1 MTFTKEDIDD
11 LLRLKKQPW
20 WAVLQ
25 KFIEERCDIKYREI
39 LQVKVTSKDWVYT
52 RTDTP
57 IFTMDDVR
65 RMELEIYNTIKVI
78 DEVIKRRVEWAKS
91 AKAV

>member
-1 MTFTKEDIDD
+1 MTFTREDVDE

-20 WAVLQ
+20 WEVLQ
-25 KFIEERCDIKYREI
+25 RFIDEKCEIKYKEI
-39 LQVKVTSKDWVYT
+39 LQVKVTSKDGVYT
-52 RTDTP
+52 RTDAP

-65 RMELEIYNTIKVI
+65 RLELDIYNTIKVI